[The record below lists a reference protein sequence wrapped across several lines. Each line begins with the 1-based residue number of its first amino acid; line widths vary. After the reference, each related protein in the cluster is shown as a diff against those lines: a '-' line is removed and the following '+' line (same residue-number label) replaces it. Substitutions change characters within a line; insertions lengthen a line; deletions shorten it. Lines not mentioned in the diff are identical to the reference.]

1 MDTNLPNRVLI
12 RGRAGVA
19 AITVLAM
26 LALLAKSAAAE
37 TVCQPSQP
45 SGMFVCD
52 GNTLPV
58 AKPLKLSVKDCS
70 RRVEQAECDAS
81 QPMAFRWLT
90 EARREAGL
98 DTVQTQVTAT
108 GGSSAP
114 EAVRFVFK
122 PLENDFASVGAV
134 GIVTS
139 LGWGGMTVESLD
151 SRYSLT
157 LAGTMPGA
165 RLRDCYLVQKSA
177 EGYDVKSAECQT
189 RAERARAKAA
199 AAAQSAPAK
208 PGPGKTVDQLYAEQE
223 PSCKKALVRGLCQRD
238 LKSKLCR
245 ENPGSAASSSLCSGL

>member
-1 MDTNLPNRVLI
+1 MDTHVPNRALI
-12 RGRAGVA
+12 RDRAGVVAIA
-19 AITVLAM
+19 ALTM
-26 LALLAKSAAAE
+26 LMLAKSATAE

-52 GNTLPV
+52 GNTPPA
-58 AKPLKLSVKDCS
+58 AKPLRLSVKDCS

-98 DTVQTQVTAT
+98 ETTQTQAPAT
-108 GGSSAP
+108 GEPTAP

-177 EGYDVKSAECQT
+177 EGYDVKPAECQT

-199 AAAQSAPAK
+199 AVQPTPAK

-223 PSCKKALVRGLCQRD
+223 PNCKKALVRGLCQRD